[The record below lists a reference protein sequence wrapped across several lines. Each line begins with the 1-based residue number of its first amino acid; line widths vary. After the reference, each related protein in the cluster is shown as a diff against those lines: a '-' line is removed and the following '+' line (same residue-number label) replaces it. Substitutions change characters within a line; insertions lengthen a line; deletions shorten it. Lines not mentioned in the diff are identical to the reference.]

1 MSRLLETIKIL
12 DGEICNIAYH
22 NRRFNESRKA
32 LFDVD
37 DILDL
42 RDHIDFPMDYSNGVY
57 KCRVLYSEEV
67 EQVEFHEYHLK
78 PIRSIKLVS
87 NDTIDY
93 TYKYEDRSELNS
105 MYELRGEADD
115 ILIVRQGLVTDSFYC
130 NVAFKTG
137 QAQWIT
143 PSDPLFAGT
152 KRQRLIDEDQ
162 LSIGDIRLENLSDYS
177 HIRLF
182 NSMIEFGEIEL
193 AIDAIKAKPA
203 LSF

>member
-1 MSRLLETIKIL
+1 MSRLLETIKII
-12 DGEICNIAYH
+12 DGDICNIAYH

-57 KCRVLYSEEV
+57 KCRVLYREEV
-67 EQVEFHEYHLK
+67 EQVEFHKYHFK
-78 PIRSIKLVS
+78 AINSIQAVRCD
-87 NDTIDY
+87 NIDY
-93 TYKYEDRSELNS
+93 SYKYEDRSQLNKLYDFKGS
-105 MYELRGEADD
+105 ADD
-115 ILIVRQGLVTDSFYC
+115 ILIIKRGLVTDSFYC

-137 QAQWIT
+137 QGQWIT
-143 PSDPLFAGT
+143 PSDPLLAGT

-162 LSIGDIRLENLSDYS
+162 LSIGDIELENLTDYS

-182 NSMIEFGEIEL
+182 NSLIEFGEIEL
-193 AIDAIKAKPA
+193 AIDAIRDI
-203 LSF
+203 S